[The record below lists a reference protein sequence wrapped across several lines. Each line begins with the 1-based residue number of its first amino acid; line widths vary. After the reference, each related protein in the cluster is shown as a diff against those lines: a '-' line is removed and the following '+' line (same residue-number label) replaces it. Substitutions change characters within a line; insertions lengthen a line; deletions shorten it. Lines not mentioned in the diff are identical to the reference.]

1 MDFDRDDY
9 FMSLALKEAKKAFEE
24 DEVPV
29 GAVLVYDDRVI
40 GKAHNQMRR
49 LKDPTAHAE
58 MIAISQAAA
67 TLGEQFLRDCCLY
80 VTLEPC
86 IMCAGAIGLS
96 RIERLVFAL
105 EEPEFGG
112 ICSRDEVL
120 VRLGR
125 KGQVEL
131 VKGIMRQA
139 SASLLKD
146 FFKKKRVLNDMERW
160 LSG

>member
-1 MDFDRDDY
+1 MDLDKDSY
-9 FMSLALKEAKKAFEE
+9 FMSLAIEEAKKAFEE

-29 GAVLVYDDRVI
+29 GAVVVCDDRVI
-40 GKAHNQMRR
+40 GKAHNQMKMLR
-49 LKDPTAHAE
+49 DPTAHAE
-58 MIAISQAAA
+58 MIAISQATAA
-67 TLGEQFLRDCCLY
+67 LKDQFLRDCCLY

-112 ICSRDEVL
+112 ICSKDEVL
-120 VRLGR
+120 SRLGR
-125 KGQVEL
+125 KAQVEVL
-131 VKGIMRQA
+131 KGLMRQA
-139 SASLLKD
+139 SASLLRD
-146 FFKKKRVLNDMERW
+146 FFKKRRILKDMERW